1 MIIQHLDAWGF
12 AGLATLGGRV
22 SIDFGDGASGL
33 IAIAGP
39 NGSGKTTILEL
50 LHPFRIMP
58 SRASGYTTGSFSF
71 YSCVQA
77 QAARELF
84 FRVGDTNYV
93 SLLEIDSVKRR
104 QRAFLYHID
113 AHGHRTPV
121 ENNHLLSDGGAD
133 SYDRI
138 VESLLTNPQFF
149 FYSFF
154 LPSGG
159 ARLCALSPKELRGI
173 FNYALAIASIDHAR
187 DFAVD
192 ARVKITDIV
201 QSKRALIAKKMSAII
216 AELRIVANQCSS
228 LLAKIDSAFA
238 SLDLLVEIHSAING
252 LVDRRSSLE
261 KAIEERRLEIAKL
274 RNAAAEIL
282 AEIEKRKAEVAQ
294 RQREIHAKVFEQI
307 SLIRDG
313 ITEISQIKK
322 DLATAIAD
330 LAGTLGM
337 PSDSVLPFSR
347 EDIASMISGY
357 EQEILNLSS
366 DLEKMSDFI
375 TSVFPGIREDRLLA
389 HAVSEHKSL
398 EMGIASYKQFLQI
411 SSTVPCAGMDIQ
423 GQCKFLVEIRQKTAS
438 GSIERMEERIELVS
452 RAIDVLHEQSAL
464 AHELAAKRNT
474 LGQLR
479 EIAEDIR
486 MIYSRLG
493 IEDAPIGE
501 CVEVIGLRLNKLRE
515 DLDAAEAQLNNS
527 TALGD
532 DAVIASLSTRALAI
546 KADIEKATSELSAA
560 EAALRGLN
568 QKINAKL
575 AGIARD
581 PQELAAKIAAAESSI
596 DYLIDLCG
604 DLLSTLG
611 KIEAE
616 ARSIP
621 WSQVALLIR
630 KAEPA
635 VETLKFMETAFSDR
649 GVQALYLEKA
659 ISQINDIVND
669 TLSGA
674 FGDDIVVKISVL
686 RDSLENSTQISFR
699 FAVLDKFG
707 LERDA
712 RTLSGGESTWV
723 NEVCSRALAMAYNDS
738 VALPLRTIYTDEYD
752 HALDH
757 TRRAMEARLKRA
769 CLERGG
775 FQAEFFV
782 SHARELLEQ
791 ADRVIELG

>member
-1 MIIQHLDAWGF
+1 MDAWGF

-50 LHPFRIMP
+50 LHPFRLMP

-93 SLLEIDSVKRR
+93 SLIEIDSVKRK

-113 AHGHRTPV
+113 EHGNRAPV

-133 SYDRI
+133 SYDKI
-138 VESLLTNPQFF
+138 IESLLINPQFF

-187 DFAVD
+187 DFVVD
-192 ARVKITDIV
+192 ARAKITDIV
-201 QSKRALIAKKMSAII
+201 RSKRALIAKKMSAII
-216 AELRIVANQCSS
+216 AELRMVANQCS
-228 LLAKIDSAFA
+228 LLSSKIDSAFA
-238 SLDLLVEIHSAING
+238 NLDLLTEIHSALCG
-252 LVDRRSSLE
+252 LVNQRSSLE
-261 KAIEERRLEIAKL
+261 KAIEARKMEVAKL
-274 RNAAAEIL
+274 RNAAAEIA

-294 RQREIHAKVFEQI
+294 RQREIHAEVFERI
-307 SLIRDG
+307 SLIREG

-322 DLATAIAD
+322 DLAAAITD
-330 LAGTLGM
+330 LAGALGM
-337 PSDSVLPFSR
+337 PSDSVLEFSQ
-347 EDIASMISGY
+347 ENIASMISEY
-357 EQEILNLSS
+357 EQEILDLSS
-366 DLEKMSDFI
+366 DVGKMSEFI
-375 TSVFPGIREDRLLA
+375 KSVFPEIREDRLFA

-398 EMGIASYKQFLQI
+398 EMGIASHKQFLQI

-423 GQCKFLVEIRQKTAS
+423 DKCRFLIEIRQKTAS

-452 RAIDVLHEQSAL
+452 RAIDTIQRRNAL
-464 AHELAAKRNT
+464 ANELAAKRNT
-474 LGQLR
+474 LGKLR
-479 EIAEDIR
+479 EIAKDIAT
-486 MIYSRLG
+486 IYNRLG
-493 IEDAPIGE
+493 IQDAPIGQCIE
-501 CVEVIGLRLNKLRE
+501 AIGIRLNELRK
-515 DLDAAEAQLNNS
+515 DLDGAEAQLNHS
-527 TALGD
+527 TALED
-532 DAVIASLSTRALAI
+532 DPIIASLSTKALAI
-546 KADIEKATSELSAA
+546 KAEIDKSAPELSAA
-560 EAALRGLN
+560 EAALRELN
-568 QKINAKL
+568 KKINDKL

-596 DYLIDLCG
+596 DYLIDSCG
-604 DLLSTLG
+604 ELLSTLD

-616 ARSIP
+616 ASSIP
-621 WSQVALLIR
+621 GGQVALFIR

-669 TLSGA
+669 TLSGV
-674 FGDDIVVKISVL
+674 FGDDILVRISVL
-686 RDSLENSTQISFR
+686 RDSLENNTQISFR
-699 FAVLDKFG
+699 FAVVDKFG

-738 VALPLRTIYTDEYD
+738 AALPLRTIYTDEYD

-757 TRRAMEARLKRA
+757 ARRAMEARLKRA